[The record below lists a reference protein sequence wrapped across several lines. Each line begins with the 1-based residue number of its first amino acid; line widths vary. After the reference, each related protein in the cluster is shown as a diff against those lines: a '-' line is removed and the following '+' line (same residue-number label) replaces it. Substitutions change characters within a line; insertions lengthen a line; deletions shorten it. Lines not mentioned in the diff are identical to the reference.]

1 MRKKHPQFTPME
13 QTPAGRR
20 FYALFGI
27 MVIAGGVA
35 TITFGRLYYHNYRGD
50 NIFAPFAILIGALAL
65 VIYFRNSPN
74 RKRS

>member
-1 MRKKHPQFTPME
+1 ME